1 MSLLWIALLGII
13 ALLVLVIVFRMQ
25 AFVALL
31 LVSLGVGLAAGMPP
45 NAVIQSMQNGMGS
58 TLGFIAVVVGL
69 GSMLGAMLE
78 ETGGAQQLAR
88 TLVRKLGQDR
98 ASWAMAITGFLVS
111 IPVFFD
117 VGFIILVPLV
127 YSLARATKRSTLY
140 YAIPLLAGLAVT
152 HAFVPPTPG
161 PVAVAEVLKADLG
174 KVILYG
180 LLAGIPTAIVAGPIF
195 GRYIAN
201 RIHVPVPEWVEAGK
215 DEVPDEKL
223 PSFGLVV
230 SLILLPIALIV
241 AGSFANLAAK
251 PFTAQNLPVPVF
263 YQALGFLGHPFTALI
278 IATLLAFYSLGRR
291 QGLTLDAIQKI
302 ASKSLGPAG
311 LIILVTGAG
320 GVFKQVL
327 VDSKIGEAMAQS
339 LGNLGLSP
347 VLLAFLIA
355 SVVRIAQGSATV
367 AMMTA
372 AGFMAP
378 ILEGFPNVDPA
389 WVTIAIASGATI
401 CSHVNDSGFWL
412 VKQYLGMDEKT
423 TFKTWT
429 VMETII
435 ALVGVTCV
443 LILSLF
449 I

>member
-111 IPVFFD
+111 IPAFFD

-174 KVILYG
+174 RVILYG
-180 LLAGIPTAIVAGPIF
+180 FLAGIP
-195 GRYIAN
+195 
-201 RIHVPVPEWVEAGK
+201 
-215 DEVPDEKL
+215 
-223 PSFGLVV
+223 
-230 SLILLPIALIV
+230 
-241 AGSFANLAAK
+241 
-251 PFTAQNLPVPVF
+251 
-263 YQALGFLGHPFTALI
+263 
-278 IATLLAFYSLGRR
+278 
-291 QGLTLDAIQKI
+291 
-302 ASKSLGPAG
+302 
-311 LIILVTGAG
+311 
-320 GVFKQVL
+320 
-327 VDSKIGEAMAQS
+327 
-339 LGNLGLSP
+339 
-347 VLLAFLIA
+347 
-355 SVVRIAQGSATV
+355 
-367 AMMTA
+367 
-372 AGFMAP
+372 
-378 ILEGFPNVDPA
+378 
-389 WVTIAIASGATI
+389 
-401 CSHVNDSGFWL
+401 
-412 VKQYLGMDEKT
+412 
-423 TFKTWT
+423 
-429 VMETII
+429 
-435 ALVGVTCV
+435 
-443 LILSLF
+443 
-449 I
+449 